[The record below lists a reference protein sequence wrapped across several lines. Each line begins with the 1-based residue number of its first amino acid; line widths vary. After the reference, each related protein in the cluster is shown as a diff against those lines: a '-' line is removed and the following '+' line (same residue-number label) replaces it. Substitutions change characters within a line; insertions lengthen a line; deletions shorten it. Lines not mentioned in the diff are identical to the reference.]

1 LEYAKS
7 QYFVSQIEIT
17 GLKQFHAAL
26 QKWRK
31 PAAVKADSAVRMHR
45 VVHFYSAKKNEKN
58 VLRNVSCFT

>member
-26 QKWRK
+26 QKMAQTR
-31 PAAVKADSAVRMHR
+31 SRQG
-45 VVHFYSAKKNEKN
+45 
-58 VLRNVSCFT
+58 